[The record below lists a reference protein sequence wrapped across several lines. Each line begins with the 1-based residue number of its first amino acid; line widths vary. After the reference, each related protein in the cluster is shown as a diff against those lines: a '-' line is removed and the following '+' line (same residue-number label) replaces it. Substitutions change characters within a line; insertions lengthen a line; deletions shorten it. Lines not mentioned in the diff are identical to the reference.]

1 MLRPLSLFL
10 ILLPFSGAAQFTIE
24 GNVVNINDK
33 KPLENANVFITNT
46 TSGAHTKADGSFRLN
61 GVNNGRYELVVSM
74 VGFTSF
80 RQPLV
85 VNDSNITFKN
95 IELIPKTIELKE
107 VKVKPNN
114 EWQRDYEWF
123 KSFFLGTSE
132 NAAQCKIINPE
143 IINLDYDDSTKRL
156 TGSTSDFIE
165 IQNNAL
171 GYNLKYLLNDFLWD
185 RTKNTMSYDGAVWF
199 ENMTGTESQK
209 RKWTKNRLNA
219 YLGSSMHFFRS
230 VIGNNLK
237 EDGFWMHQLKVSPN
251 TERPADSLIKT
262 NLKKYKKLAE
272 KSYKY
277 SDSLFYWVEKSQM
290 PIIKQTYVD
299 STLRLNE
306 VVKITDHKNLFAF
319 DCDGDYIYVAYSK
332 KNRSGEPNFEEYYLI
347 NSKATVVAFLSSH
360 IFFDNNGWIV
370 NPGSAIFSGYWASKR
385 MADLLPMDYQ
395 PPTK

>member
-1 MLRPLSLFL
+1 LSLFL
-10 ILLPFSGAAQFTIE
+10 LLLPFSCAAQFAIW

-33 KPLENANVFITNT
+33 KPLDNANVFITNT
-46 TSGAHTKADGSFRLN
+46 TFGCHTTADGAFRLN
-61 GVNNGRYELVVSM
+61 GVSNGRYELVVSM
-74 VGFTSF
+74 VGYTSF
-80 RQPLV
+80 RQPFI

-95 IELIPKTIELKE
+95 IELIPRTIELRE

-123 KSFFLGTSE
+123 KSFFLGKSE
-132 NAAQCKIINPE
+132 NAAQCKILNPE

-185 RTKNTMSYDGAVWF
+185 RAHNTMSYDGAVWF
-199 ENMTGTESQK
+199 ENMAGTESQK
-209 RKWTKNRLNA
+209 RKWTKNRQNA

-230 VIGNNLK
+230 VIGDRVN
-237 EDGFWMHQLKVSPN
+237 EEGFWIHQMEVSPN
-251 TERPADSLIKT
+251 AQRPPDSVIQA

-272 KSYKY
+272 KNYKY

-290 PIIKQTYVD
+290 PIKKQTYVD
-299 STLRLNE
+299 AALRLNE

-319 DCDGDYIYVAYSK
+319 DCDGDNIYVVYSK
-332 KNRSGEPNFEEYYLI
+332 KNRSGEPDFEEYRLV
-347 NSKATVVAFLSSH
+347 NSKATVVTFTSSR
-360 IFFDNNGWIV
+360 IFFDNNGWII
-370 NPGSAIFSGYWASKR
+370 NPASAIFNGYWASKR

-395 PPTK
+395 SAVNK